1 MLQQL
6 ILCFIGFCAGIIVAG
21 GVSGLLIGLSIV
33 PRYAGITHTADQI
46 FLYEDLTL
54 LGTVAGTVVTLFP
67 IRIPLGPFFLAVC
80 GVFFGIFLGGWISG
94 NNFHCCRKSPGLPVL
109 LCHELDVILT
119 VTLPSHER
127 IFHMQNINQ
136 KKYEQYVKQLTPTH
150 SLPLNMAK
158 AFLTG
163 GLICLLGQVILNT
176 AQALGVDASDSRTW
190 CSVILILL
198 SVLLTGFGIYPKIGK
213 FGGAGS
219 LVPITGFAIEFR
231 AEGQVFGIGCKI
243 FTIAGPVIL
252 YGILSAWGLGVIYY
266 ILKILEVI
274 S

>member
-1 MLQQL
+1 
-6 ILCFIGFCAGIIVAG
+6 
-21 GVSGLLIGLSIV
+21 
-33 PRYAGITHTADQI
+33 
-46 FLYEDLTL
+46 
-54 LGTVAGTVVTLFP
+54 
-67 IRIPLGPFFLAVC
+67 
-80 GVFFGIFLGGWISG
+80 
-94 NNFHCCRKSPGLPVL
+94 
-109 LCHELDVILT
+109 
-119 VTLPSHER
+119 
-127 IFHMQNINQ
+127 MQNINK

-176 AQALGVDASDSRTW
+176 AQALGADASDSRTW

-219 LVPITGFAIEFR
+219 LVPITGFANSVAASAIEFR

-252 YGILSAWGLGVIYY
+252 YGILSSWILGVIYF
-266 ILKILEVI
+266 IFQLVEVM
-274 S
+274 